1 MSGWRR
7 TPHDGGPRPG
17 AIAQESNVSH
27 IKTIVQDGVFEIRVD
42 RPQKLNALSPDMYR
56 DLCLALGRFE
66 RDEGLRV
73 ALLCAEG
80 KHFTAGI
87 ELDLWAPIFASGKGF
102 PLPDGGIDLFGLS
115 GPRCS
120 KPLVMAVQGYCYTW
134 GVEMM
139 LTTDVRIAA
148 EDSRFAMLEVK
159 RGLYPCG
166 GATLRLPRQMGW
178 GNAQRHLLTGD
189 PWTAAEAYRTG
200 LVQQV
205 VPPGEHYAA
214 ALDVARRIASAAPL
228 GVRAVLKSARLAWDR
243 GEAHANA
250 HLFDDMAGVMES
262 EDLQEGVR
270 SFLERRDAVFRG
282 R

>member
-1 MSGWRR
+1 MSY
-7 TPHDGGPRPG
+7 
-17 AIAQESNVSH
+17 
-27 IKTIVQDGVFEIRVD
+27 IKTIVHGGVLEIRVD

-56 DLCLALGRFE
+56 DLCLALGHLE
-66 RDEGLRV
+66 RDDTLRV
-73 ALLCAEG
+73 ALVCAEG

-102 PLPDGGIDLFGLS
+102 PLPDGGIDLFGLA
-115 GPRCS
+115 GARCS
-120 KPLVMAVQGYCYTW
+120 KPVVMAVHGYCYTW

-148 EDSRFAMLEVK
+148 DDTRFAMLEVK

-178 GNAQRHLLTGD
+178 GNAQRYLLTGD
-189 PWTAAEAYRTG
+189 PWTADEAYRTG

-205 VPPGEHYAA
+205 VPAGEQYAA
-214 ALDVARRIASAAPL
+214 ALDVAKRIAAAAPL
-228 GVRAVLKSARLAWDR
+228 GVRAVLKSSRLAFVE
-243 GEAHANA
+243 GEGAGNA
-250 HLFDDMAGVMES
+250 HLFDDMATVMES
-262 EDLQEGVR
+262 RDLQEGVR
-270 SFLERRDAVFRG
+270 SFLERREAVFTG